1 MKQGS
6 PWGWRGGVQGAGQS
20 GSGVTAAQRGSPRE
34 GLQALTSPESRLKIW
49 EEKETRPWGRGLYE
63 PQGEDRSGLGGPGG
77 APSSQVGSNVMQ
89 AFSTAVSML
98 RSRRKRNSK
107 K

>member
-1 MKQGS
+1 MGLA
-6 PWGWRGGVQGAGQS
+6 GRGS
-20 GSGVTAAQRGSPRE
+20 GSRAIRVGGHCGSEGVPRE

-77 APSSQVGSNVMQ
+77 APSSQVGSSVMQ
-89 AFSTAVSML
+89 AFSTAVSTL
-98 RSRRKRNSK
+98 SSSRKRNSK